1 MKRLYIITVLV
12 ALLSVSCND
21 WLDVRPDTE
30 QKDKDL
36 FTTYKGFQDA
46 LTGCYMSLASQ
57 DVYGERLTMSNIES
71 LANLWYQFRNSTRYE
86 DNDLMNHGRLLQ
98 GGREDHLCGI
108 VQRDRPSEHDY

>member
-46 LTGCYMSLASQ
+46 LTGCYMSL
-57 DVYGERLTMSNIES
+57 EEITMSN
-71 LANLWYQFRNSTRYE
+71 
-86 DNDLMNHGRLLQ
+86 
-98 GGREDHLCGI
+98 
-108 VQRDRPSEHDY
+108 VQVCIASR